1 LSAQIIYDRETAS
14 ALDMGTK
21 RAMRALL
28 RRWYFKDKC
37 LPVALKYYTMLRPPN
52 SYEKF

>member
-1 LSAQIIYDRETAS
+1 MGLLFVVKRSFYTLSAQIIYDRETAS

-28 RRWYFKDKC
+28 RR
-37 LPVALKYYTMLRPPN
+37 
-52 SYEKF
+52 